1 MVDKFA
7 TYSSGLDSPASDV
20 FPITPNDGTD
30 LAVATRAI
38 RADTGG
44 VVVLVTMSGN
54 ERTCK
59 FADGETRAIRATR
72 VKATGTTATG
82 LEGMA

>member
-1 MVDKFA
+1 MDKFA
-7 TYSSGLDSPASDV
+7 AYSSALDSPASDV
-20 FPITPNDGTD
+20 FPITPDDDTD

-44 VVVLVTMSGN
+44 DVVLIAMAGP

-59 FADGETRAIRATR
+59 FANGETRAIRATR
-72 VKATGTTATG
+72 IKATGTTATG
-82 LEGMA
+82 LEGMV

>member
-1 MVDKFA
+1 MDKFA
-7 TYSSGLDSPASDV
+7 AYSSGLDSPASDV
-20 FPITPNDGTD
+20 FPITPDDNTD

-44 VVVLVTMSGN
+44 DVVLVAMAGP
-54 ERTCK
+54 ERTCR

-72 VKATGTTATG
+72 IKATGTTAAD

>member
-1 MVDKFA
+1 MDKFA
-7 TYSSGLDSPASDV
+7 AYSSGLDSPASDV
-20 FPITPNDGTD
+20 FPITPDDDVD

-38 RADTGG
+38 RANSGG
-44 VVVLVTMSGN
+44 DVVLVAMAGP

-72 VKATGTTATG
+72 IKATGTTATG
-82 LEGMA
+82 LEGMV

>member
-7 TYSSGLDSPASDV
+7 AYSSGLDSPASDV
-20 FPITPNDGTD
+20 FPIAPDDDND

-44 VVVLVTMSGN
+44 DVVLITMAGN

-59 FADGETRAIRATR
+59 FADGETRTVRATR

-82 LEGMA
+82 LEGMV

>member
-1 MVDKFA
+1 MDKFA
-7 TYSSGLDSPASDV
+7 AYSAGLDSPASDV
-20 FPITPNDGTD
+20 FPITPDDDTD

-44 VVVLVTMSGN
+44 DVVLVAMAGP
-54 ERTCK
+54 ERTCR

-72 VKATGTTATG
+72 IKATGTTATG
-82 LEGMA
+82 LEGMV

>member
-1 MVDKFA
+1 MDKFA
-7 TYSSGLDSPASDV
+7 TYSPGLDSPATDV
-20 FPITPNDGTD
+20 FPITPDDDTD

-44 VVVLVTMSGN
+44 DVVLVTLEGN

-72 VKATGTTATG
+72 IKATGTMAAG

>member
-20 FPITPNDGTD
+20 FPITPDDASD

-44 VVVLVTMSGN
+44 DVVLVTMSGN
-54 ERTCK
+54 ERTCR
-59 FADGETRAIRATR
+59 FSDGETRPIRATR
-72 VKATGTTATG
+72 VKATGTTASG
-82 LEGMA
+82 LEGMV

>member
-7 TYSSGLDSPASDV
+7 THSAGLDSPASDV
-20 FPITPNDGTD
+20 FPIIPDDVTD

-38 RADTGG
+38 RANAAGD
-44 VVVLVTMSGN
+44 VVLVTMEGN
-54 ERTCK
+54 ERTAK

-72 VKATGTTATG
+72 IKATGTTATG
-82 LEGMA
+82 LEGMV

>member
-7 TYSSGLDSPASDV
+7 TYSPGLDSPATDV
-20 FPITPNDGTD
+20 FPITPDDDID

-44 VVVLVTMSGN
+44 DGGSSSGRPELALGERVVHV
-54 ERTCK
+54 
-59 FADGETRAIRATR
+59 ADRDAAD
-72 VKATGTTATG
+72 
-82 LEGMA
+82 

>member
-20 FPITPNDGTD
+20 FAISPDDNTD

-38 RADTGG
+38 RANGAGD
-44 VVVLVTMSGN
+44 VVLVTMAGN
-54 ERTCK
+54 ECTCK

-82 LEGMA
+82 LEGMV

>member
-1 MVDKFA
+1 MDRFA
-7 TYSSGLDSPASDV
+7 AYSSGLDSPASDV
-20 FPITPNDGTD
+20 FPITPDDDTD

-44 VVVLVTMSGN
+44 NVVLVAMAGP
-54 ERTCK
+54 ERTCR

-72 VKATGTTATG
+72 IKATGTTATG
-82 LEGMA
+82 LEGMV

>member
-1 MVDKFA
+1 MVDRFA
-7 TYSSGLDSPASDV
+7 GSSSGLDSPASDV
-20 FPITPNDGTD
+20 FPIIPDDNTD

-44 VVVLVTMSGN
+44 DVVLVTLDGN
-54 ERTCK
+54 ERTCR

-72 VKATGTTATG
+72 VKATGTTATS
-82 LEGMA
+82 LEGMV